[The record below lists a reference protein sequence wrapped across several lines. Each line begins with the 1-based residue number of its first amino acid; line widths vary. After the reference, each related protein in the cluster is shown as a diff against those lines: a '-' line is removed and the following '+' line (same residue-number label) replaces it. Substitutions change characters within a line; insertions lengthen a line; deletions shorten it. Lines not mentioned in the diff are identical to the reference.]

1 MFRLIIRRLWIAL
14 ALLVVLGAGALQ
26 QPRAAYACSCMAPP
40 PPSEARDSAVAV
52 FAGTVAGIA
61 PNGPNGTSL
70 LVTFD
75 LQQSWKGPEGRQL
88 TIATGAD
95 SAGCGVS
102 FTQGEEYL
110 VYGFAQEGQIW
121 TSLCSRTAPLANAG
135 DDLAA
140 LGAGNQVDGAAAPV
154 TTSTMGIP
162 WLPLAI
168 GGVGVLLL
176 IGLIAGWQGR
186 R

>member
-1 MFRLIIRRLWIAL
+1 MFDLIVRRLWIAL

-40 PPSEARDSAVAV
+40 PPLEARDGSAAV
-52 FAGTVAGIA
+52 FAGQVAGIT
-61 PNGPNGTSL
+61 PNGPSGV

-75 LQQSWKGPEGRQL
+75 LQQSWKGPAGPQL

-95 SAGCGVS
+95 SAGCGFT
-102 FTQGEEYL
+102 FTQGEQYL
-110 VYGFAQEGQIW
+110 VYGFAQEGQLW

-168 GGVGVLLL
+168 GGLGVLLL